1 MSVDISAILPVAMGQ
16 SDSRSLND
24 DFAATTP
31 SGDSVFSKPLG
42 DKCVWKTPNGS
53 VSVAFFFDP
62 KQKFGRHN
70 ILASVSNDYMSD
82 IRDQLTK
89 MLLDEKDIASKTK
102 TYEETYWDTIT
113 STLPKETLAKNIFSK
128 PEQLKEYT
136 DLLTKNVKA
145 SFNEEELITKAL
157 QTRNFNFAY
166 EMAID
171 AYPQQLRGKKPAPG
185 EKLGVLTIHI
195 QGVEGENEATAEE
208 KKESDT
214 TKAEDSTSGTSNSNA
229 IVVKKRKLD
238 NGSAAGEPSERAK
251 ILKELGIAEGL
262 KSASVFSVK
271 EFPLTASQFFDAV
284 GRWFGSTV
292 STSAGKLEK
301 ARNRNPIYQ

>member
-1 MSVDISAILPVAMGQ
+1 MGQ

-42 DKCVWKTPNGS
+42 DKCIWKTSNGTVS
-53 VSVAFFFDP
+53 VSFFFDP

-82 IRDQLTK
+82 IRDQITK
-89 MLLDEKDIASKTK
+89 MLLDPKDIAPKTK
-102 TYEETYWDTIT
+102 TFEETYWDTIT

-128 PEQLKEYT
+128 PEKLEEYT
-136 DLLTKNVKA
+136 ALLTKNVKA
-145 SFNEEELITKAL
+145 SFNEEELMTKAL
-157 QTRNFNFAY
+157 KERAFNFAY

-195 QGVEGENEATAEE
+195 QGIVGGDTATDEKEESSEGGDSNQ
-208 KKESDT
+208 T
-214 TKAEDSTSGTSNSNA
+214 T
-229 IVVKKRKLD
+229 VKKRKLD
-238 NGSAAGEPSERAK
+238 NGASSPAREKEISERAK
-251 ILKELGIAEGL
+251 IIKELGIKDGL
-262 KSASVFSVK
+262 ATARVHNIK
-271 EFPLTASQFFDAV
+271 EFPLTATQFFEAV
-284 GRWFGSTV
+284 GRWFASTV
-292 STSAGKLEK
+292 STSASKLEK

>member
-1 MSVDISAILPVAMGQ
+1 MSVDISAILPVSMGQ

-42 DKCVWKTPNGS
+42 DKCIWKTPTGT

-82 IRDQLTK
+82 IRDQMTK
-89 MLLDEKDIASKTK
+89 MLLDPKDIASKTK
-102 TYEETYWDTIT
+102 TFEETYWDTIT

-128 PEQLKEYT
+128 PENLKEYT
-136 DLLTKNVKA
+136 TLLTKNVRA
-145 SFNEEELITKAL
+145 SFNEEELMTKAL
-157 QTRNFNFAY
+157 KERAFNFAY

-195 QGVEGENEATAEE
+195 QGVVGGEAAEE
-208 KKESDT
+208 KEKSSQAGSEG
-214 TKAEDSTSGTSNSNA
+214 KAGSSNET
-229 IVVKKRKLD
+229 VVKKRKLD
-238 NGSAAGEPSERAK
+238 NGASSPTTAKEISERAK
-251 ILKELGIAEGL
+251 IIKELGIKEGL
-262 KSASVFSVK
+262 AAAKVHGIK
-271 EFPLTASQFFDAV
+271 EFPLTATQFFEAV
-284 GRWFGSTV
+284 GRWFASTV
-292 STSAGKLEK
+292 STSASKLEK